1 MAFPIVFKC
10 ISALEADPVDET
22 CAEVST
28 MMVMVTTR
36 LDPALEAR
44 IRSYHMHDSFRE
56 CIRISEYDIMLR
68 HSFTGLTDFMH
79 ECQHV

>member
-1 MAFPIVFKC
+1 MVQQC
-10 ISALEADPVDET
+10 TVRHDRT

-68 HSFTGLTDFMH
+68 HSFTGLTDSMH